1 TFDKL
6 EQKRKELE
14 LTVAEMRKH
23 PPSDVYMNLLDRRI
37 LDWHIANLEYANA
50 TWLNNLSLKHW
61 DQDDEFEFA
70 GCHMSGESALS
81 VVF

>member
-1 TFDKL
+1 
-6 EQKRKELE
+6 
-14 LTVAEMRKH
+14 
-23 PPSDVYMNLLDRRI
+23 MNLLDRRI

-70 GCHMSGESALS
+70 GCHLSGEFD
-81 VVF
+81 VK